1 MRIRRIW
8 KRSFLPSRRRPAQR
22 GLPFSRERGIIIG
35 SCFLEMIIF
44 LTLLLIFLCFVIVM
58 LIMIQRT
65 SGGMDPLSAVVPP
78 TRSGGRLRR
87 TVDQDDGLGHPW
99 LLHFG
104 FALYALYQ
112 NEAADFDA
120 PLRSG
125 TTPVISD
132 DDGSGSGTLSD
143 VPGPDSSTLPPL
155 PPAPPSDQPPSLPP
169 PPAQGPEDSPPVAPV
184 PQPITPAPDSPD
196 SNSSPQ

>member
-1 MRIRRIW
+1 MVC
-8 KRSFLPSRRRPAQR
+8 F
-22 GLPFSRERGIIIG
+22 
-35 SCFLEMIIF
+35 CFLEMIIF

-65 SGGMDPLSAVVPP
+65 SGGMGSAL
-78 TRSGGRLRR
+78 GGGAADQVLGAGSAAQLTKM
-87 TVDQDDGLGHPW
+87 TVWGILGFFI
-99 LLHFG
+99 LA

-112 NEAADFDA
+112 NEAADFDV

-143 VPGPDSSTLPPL
+143 VPGPDSSTLPPV

-169 PPAQGPEDSPPVAPV
+169 PPAQGPEDIPPVAPV